1 MTRREVFGMFAGLIG
16 IPSAAV
22 ASYPDFGD
30 PSFDMAAYL
39 QAEWYKKLSIAQ
51 ADVDKAFVKNLLNP
65 IRKDHE
71 VQFRLGILDMSTG
84 RECENDNRD

>member
-1 MTRREVFGMFAGLIG
+1 MKLTRREVFGMFAGLIG

-39 QAEWYKKLSIAQ
+39 KAEWHKKLAITQ
-51 ADVDKAFVKNLLNP
+51 ADVDKAFVENILNP
-65 IRKDHE
+65 ITGSMIRSESVWRK
-71 VQFRLGILDMSTG
+71 
-84 RECENDNRD
+84 CENDNRD